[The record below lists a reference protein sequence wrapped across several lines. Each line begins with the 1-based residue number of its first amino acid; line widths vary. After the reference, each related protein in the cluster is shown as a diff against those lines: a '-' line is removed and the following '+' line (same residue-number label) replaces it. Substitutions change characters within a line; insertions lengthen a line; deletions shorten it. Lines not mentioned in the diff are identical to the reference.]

1 MNKTQL
7 QVQVKFDIR
16 ERCYEQ
22 STTNLRL
29 MIAKRVLSIFLL
41 DSKLNTHL
49 TILGTLMSHR
59 KILSQFFQLYFVFD
73 SGSWMTN
80 HI

>member
-29 MIAKRVLSIFLL
+29 MIAKQVLSIFLL
-41 DSKLNTHL
+41 DSELNTLNHL
-49 TILGTLMSHR
+49 RHTDVTPKNVIA
-59 KILSQFFQLYFVFD
+59 IF
-73 SGSWMTN
+73 
-80 HI
+80 